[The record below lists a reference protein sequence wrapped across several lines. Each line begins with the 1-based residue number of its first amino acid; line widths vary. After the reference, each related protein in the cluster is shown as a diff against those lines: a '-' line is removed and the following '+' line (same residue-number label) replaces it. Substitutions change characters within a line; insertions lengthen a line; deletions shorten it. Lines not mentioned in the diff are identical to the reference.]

1 MFKVYNITK
10 DSYISKRSPEQ
21 NQGKSGQ
28 LYITSGSKNEGA
40 RIDPHEDK
48 RTLIDFNA
56 QDIINDIGSGSIG
69 DYTFKLRFFLSDL
82 RLAYN
87 DFSVSA
93 YPISGSWDEGIGDEF
108 ETNIGVSWK
117 YRGLQSQY
125 TFDETENDYDF
136 VTASGSVKW
145 DSEGGDYNTGSI
157 YNSTIDRDN
166 MIMETDITNYIDDVN
181 SGSSDNG
188 LIYIADKVNYN
199 MSMYSSD
206 TVAEMEPYVVAYK
219 DDYIVT
225 GSAVQFDGDKSN
237 IVIRPLH
244 YKRVLQRGQ
253 QFNMLLEV
261 ESQYRVAGFT
271 YSRELEYVEDVK
283 YRIFY
288 NSSKYEFVPYSE
300 FTKVPI
306 KGQGLTL
313 SFSTEN
319 FPRGSYYIE
328 FMYEDPNSG
337 AKTYS
342 DKHYFRVE

>member
-1 MFKVYNITK
+1 MFKVYNIDQ

-28 LYITSGSKNEGA
+28 LYIVSGSKNEGA
-40 RIDPHEDK
+40 SIDPHEDK
-48 RTLIDFNA
+48 RTLVSFNA
-56 QDIINDIGSGSIG
+56 QNIIDDVGSGSVG

-87 DFSVSA
+87 NFSVSTH
-93 YPISGSWDEGIGDEF
+93 PISGSWDEGIGEEF

-117 YRGLQSQY
+117 YKGLESQY

-136 VTASGSVKW
+136 VTASGSVAW
-145 DSEGGDYNTGSI
+145 NSEGGDYDSNTT
-157 YNSTIDRDN
+157 YNNMIDRDK
-166 MIMETDITNYIDDVN
+166 MLMETDITDYIDSVN
-181 SGSSDNG
+181 SGSSNDG

-199 MSMYSSD
+199 MGMYSSD
-206 TVAEMEPYVVAYK
+206 SVAEMKPYVVAYK
-219 DDYIVT
+219 DDYVVS
-225 GSAVQFDGDKSN
+225 GSAVEFGGDASN

-244 YKRVLQRGQ
+244 YKRVVNKGQ
-253 QFNMLLEV
+253 QFNMLLEI

-271 YSRELEYVEDVK
+271 YERELEYLEDVK

-288 NSSKYEFVPYSE
+288 NSSKYEFIPYSE
-300 FTKVPI
+300 YTKVPV
-306 KGQGLTL
+306 KGQGLTVD
-313 SFSTEN
+313 FSTQN
-319 FPRGSYYIE
+319 FLRGSYYIE

-337 AKTYS
+337 AITYS